1 MNSSAPAARAADSTS
16 SGDAS
21 GCPNA
26 MFERTEDGEQEAVVE
41 DDTDLAAQRRPGDA
55 ANVMAV
61 ESD

>member
-26 MFERTEDGEQEAVVE
+26 MFERTEDENRKLSSK
-41 DDTDLAAQRRPGDA
+41 TTPTWRRSDA
-55 ANVMAV
+55 R
-61 ESD
+61 